1 MNTPLTLSPPVG
13 PLYPPQVPI
22 FSGFTTDYLNMNAG
36 FKASPGYNFCFCMD
50 LGIMEAEQLNSIDNH
65 LDDLENRSR
74 ELRGYL

>member
-1 MNTPLTLSPPVG
+1 
-13 PLYPPQVPI
+13 
-22 FSGFTTDYLNMNAG
+22 MNAG
-36 FKASPGYNFCFCMD
+36 VKVPPGYNFRFCMD

>member
-1 MNTPLTLSPPVG
+1 
-13 PLYPPQVPI
+13 
-22 FSGFTTDYLNMNAG
+22 MNAG